1 MLNLSDV
8 TAPLRQTFSFLPSRR
23 TRRFWL
29 ILLGMIAVAILETV
43 AAGAI
48 SFYAATVADPRAI
61 IHDHLPR
68 LNRLIP
74 GIADLDSRQLI
85 AWLSLGVTVLIIIKN
100 AAQAMVTYASRLF
113 AANISGHLG
122 ERLLK
127 GFLSMPYVWHLRRN
141 SADLIQGIE
150 WRRYFGELI
159 TATLKA
165 LSDIL
170 IVAILFLTLLIAS
183 PIITLLVLLSLGGA
197 SLIITK
203 VIQQQV
209 DHLAA
214 RHRDYSQSINQAVT
228 QAIHGV
234 KEIILYDRA
243 GAFTRSYDQDVHS
256 FARTDARL
264 GFMNQTP
271 GWLLEIVGIAM
282 LSTSIYSMFF
292 LFGNSSVKVTGTIAL
307 LAVVSWRVIPAM
319 SRIMNSFNA
328 IRQAMPYVEV
338 GLGYLAETE
347 KRLDHNDV
355 LKPLPAQFENSLK
368 LENVSFSYTDAS
380 KPALENISLELHK
393 GESLGIIG
401 SSGAGK
407 STLADILIGIL
418 SPSAGRILL
427 DGKELSADNI
437 SSWQRLIGYVPQTPY
452 IVPASLAENIAFGV
466 SPQEIDRERVREC
479 CQLAA
484 MDDFLHQLPDGLDT
498 YLGERGVRLS
508 GGQRQRVA
516 IARALYLEPKV
527 LVFDE
532 ATSALDNKNEDSIQQ
547 IIYSLRN
554 KVTRVIIAHRLS
566 TIIDCEKVAWIENG
580 AIRQTGQ
587 TKLVLDKYSCVQ
599 AWSSTNT

>member
-1 MLNLSDV
+1 
-8 TAPLRQTFSFLPSRR
+8 
-23 TRRFWL
+23 
-29 ILLGMIAVAILETV
+29 MIAVAILETIS
-43 AAGAI
+43 AGAI
-48 SFYAATVADPRAI
+48 SFYAATVADPRTI

-74 GIADLDSRQLI
+74 GIVNLDSRQLI
-85 AWLSLGVTVLIIIKN
+85 AWLSLGVTLLIIVKN
-100 AAQAMVTYASRLF
+100 TAQAMVTYASRLF
-113 AANISGHLG
+113 AANISGYLG

-127 GFLSMPYVWHLRRN
+127 GFLGMPYVWHLRRN

-159 TATLKA
+159 TASLRA

-170 IVAILFLTLLIAS
+170 IVAILFFTLLIAS

-197 SLIITK
+197 SLIITR
-203 VIQQQV
+203 VIRQQI

-214 RHRDYSQSINQAVT
+214 RHRDYNQSINLAVT

-243 GAFTRSYDQDVHS
+243 ATFTRSYDQDVHS

-264 GFMNQTP
+264 SFMNQTP

-282 LSTSIYSMFF
+282 LSASIYSMFF

-328 IRQAMPYVEV
+328 IRQALPYVEV

-347 KRLDHNDV
+347 KQLNHNDAI
-355 LKPLPAQFENSLK
+355 KPLPAQFANSLK
-368 LENVSFSYTDAS
+368 LENVSFSYADAS
-380 KPALENISLELHK
+380 QPALENISIELKK

-407 STLADILIGIL
+407 STLTDILIGIL

-427 DGKELSADNI
+427 DGKELNAENI

-466 SPQEIDRERVREC
+466 SPQEIDRDRVLEC
-479 CQLAA
+479 CRMAA
-484 MDDFLHQLPDGLDT
+484 MEDFLHQLPDGIDT
-498 YLGERGVRLS
+498 YLGERGTRLS

-516 IARALYLEPKV
+516 IARALYHEPKV

-532 ATSALDNKNEDSIQQ
+532 ATSALDNKNEAAIQQ

-554 KVTRVIIAHRLS
+554 KITRVIIAHRPT
-566 TIIDCEKVAWIENG
+566 TIESCDQLAWIQKGHIKMTGSAVEVLSSYKTY
-580 AIRQTGQ
+580 RQHAT
-587 TKLVLDKYSCVQ
+587 
-599 AWSSTNT
+599 